1 MWVPVTLLAAFIQS
15 VRFVLQKQLRMTA
28 LSTAGATFSR
38 FLYAWPL
45 LLAISLAYGALRGLE
60 LPQTTPHFWAY
71 GIAGALGQIFGT
83 VCTVALFQHRN
94 FAVGAA
100 FKNTETLQTVPIG
113 LL

>member
-60 LPQTTPHFWAY
+60 LPQTTLLFWAY